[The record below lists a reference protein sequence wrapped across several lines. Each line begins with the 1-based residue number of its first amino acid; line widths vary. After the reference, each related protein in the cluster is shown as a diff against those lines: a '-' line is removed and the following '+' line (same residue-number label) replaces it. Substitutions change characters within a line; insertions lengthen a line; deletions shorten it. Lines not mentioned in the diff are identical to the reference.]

1 MNKVDI
7 NILKKLSYEDGKK
20 LLISNGYI
28 QATESATSEDST
40 ISDYIADIN
49 FSLFNNENEEVHTVS
64 FSQYLNKND
73 DPLNDDKSLDFV
85 VLERWEEVYNIN
97 NNW

>member
-7 NILKKLSYEDGKK
+7 NILKKLNYEDGKK
-20 LLISNGYI
+20 LLINNGYI

-97 NNW
+97 NN

>member
-97 NNW
+97 NN

>member
-7 NILKKLSYEDGKK
+7 NILKKLNYEDGKK
-20 LLISNGYI
+20 LLINNGYI
-28 QATESATSEDST
+28 QATESATSENST

-97 NNW
+97 NN

>member
-7 NILKKLSYEDGKK
+7 NILKKLNYEDGKK
-20 LLISNGYI
+20 LLINDGYI
-28 QATESATSEDST
+28 QTTESATSENST

-49 FSLFNNENEEVHTVS
+49 FSLFNNEIEEVHTVS

-97 NNW
+97 NN

>member
-7 NILKKLSYEDGKK
+7 NILKKLNYEDGKK
-20 LLISNGYI
+20 LLINNGYI
-28 QATESATSEDST
+28 QATESATSENST
-40 ISDYIADIN
+40 ISDYIVDIN
-49 FSLFNNENEEVHTVS
+49 FSLFNNEIEEVHTVS

-97 NNW
+97 NN

>member
-7 NILKKLSYEDGKK
+7 NILKKLNYEDGKK
-20 LLISNGYI
+20 LLINNGYI
-28 QATESATSEDST
+28 QATESATSENST

-49 FSLFNNENEEVHTVS
+49 FSLFNNEIEEVHTVS

-85 VLERWEEVYNIN
+85 VLEKWEEVYNIN
-97 NNW
+97 NN

>member
-28 QATESATSEDST
+28 QATESATSENST

-49 FSLFNNENEEVHTVS
+49 FSLFNNEIEEVHTVS

-97 NNW
+97 NN

>member
-7 NILKKLSYEDGKK
+7 NILKKLNYEDGKK
-20 LLISNGYI
+20 LLINNGYI
-28 QATESATSEDST
+28 QETESATSEDST

-49 FSLFNNENEEVHTVS
+49 FSLFNNEIEEVHTVS

-73 DPLNDDKSLDFV
+73 APLNDDKSLDFV
-85 VLERWEEVYNIN
+85 VLEKWEEVYNIN
-97 NNW
+97 NN

>member
-28 QATESATSEDST
+28 QATESATSENST

-49 FSLFNNENEEVHTVS
+49 FSLFNNEIEEVHTVS

>member
-7 NILKKLSYEDGKK
+7 NILKKLNYEDGKK